1 MGETY
6 FVIKIYQLSVIKTHK
21 DFLYKGQVA
30 IIWDK
35 GSSVNTEGREG
46 QADSMQT
53 WATHD

>member
-35 GSSVNTEGREG
+35 GSSLNTEGREG